1 MFSLKIIPILLL
13 LPLLFTK
20 IKSFETFANTKS
32 SNTQKLNLSQF
43 IPEDAQQ
50 NQNPE
55 AFANKGF
62 GDTQKVDLNQFIT
75 EDAKQ
80 NADLVESNFG
90 KIKSHQEQAKHRQ
103 TKEEYENHYLMHDYC
118 NMFLPHLEHP
128 KLATDEKN
136 SFDLWIE
143 HVTKTCIAEKD
154 FMNADGCDKESEFQI
169 KKDELRVKMFK
180 DGKTQFRCTVPT
192 EQAKV
197 GEIVAMI
204 RISPNHFYLLAG
216 FLLHRF
222 FIFIYAPDG
231 NYTIPT
237 SYDTHIISS
246 TNKTINGKGV
256 MNYLMRGVHP
266 IFNETIEDGD
276 GGKLNLFDTFG
287 IIKTYDRYVTTVK
300 KMTGMKN
307 TLYLLEGVNK
317 DVPFVESFPID
328 LYDRTRGR
336 FKASL
341 GPGEKF
347 QCGPSFASPVTHQAA
362 KLACYNKTAEVNECC
377 IEITACYDRCDE
389 KEKCDDKFCDC
400 LEKTAE
406 DNIACLFG
414 QQGVCSI
421 VRSAGYITYVTSGY
435 KCVAQAVIDG
445 VSYAVKEGI
454 GWNEIKS
461 VWNGAKTAGKSLARI
476 ASGLFG

>member
-1 MFSLKIIPILLL
+1 MTRSILAVFFLEFSGWFSNTLIRNIVSWLELQPLEAWYIMQIAGCILVPVLACYA
-13 LPLLFTK
+13 PLLYK
-20 IKSFETFANTKS
+20 MS
-32 SNTQKLNLSQF
+32 SLYGTAFYKCFGIQ
-43 IPEDAQQ
+43 DAKQ

-62 GDTQKVDLNQFIT
+62 GDTQKVGLSQFIT

-80 NADLVESNFG
+80 NDDLVESNFG

-128 KLATDEKN
+128 KLATEEKN

-154 FMNADGCDKESEFQI
+154 FMKADGCDKESEFQI

-192 EQAKV
+192 EQAK
-197 GEIVAMI
+197 
-204 RISPNHFYLLAG
+204 
-216 FLLHRF
+216 
-222 FIFIYAPDG
+222 
-231 NYTIPT
+231 
-237 SYDTHIISS
+237 
-246 TNKTINGKGV
+246 
-256 MNYLMRGVHP
+256 
-266 IFNETIEDGD
+266 
-276 GGKLNLFDTFG
+276 
-287 IIKTYDRYVTTVK
+287 DRYVTTVK

-362 KLACYNKTAEVNECC
+362 KLACYNKTGVPFAEVNECC